1 MIQLNILGI
10 FLFSKKNIEL
20 NIKYFRIL
28 KLFLSRDDC
37 CESIKTRNVF
47 NYDYIESES
56 NDDRYK
62 KLFDFIF

>member
-1 MIQLNILGI
+1 M
-10 FLFSKKNIEL
+10 EL

-28 KLFLSRDDC
+28 KLFLNRDDY
-37 CESIKTRNVF
+37 CESIKTRNAF